1 MTKETTGEAVATHA
15 DARRPAEA
23 SRRPPTC
30 RHNMQT
36 VYDAKPLAYKAA
48 KRAFDIV
55 ASAGALA
62 VLSPLLVATAIAV
75 AAEDGLPFIYSAPRL
90 GKDLRPFRMH
100 KFRSMCRDAE
110 SKLEELLAEN
120 EQTGAAFKIRDDP
133 RITRV
138 GRFIRRTSIDEL
150 PQLVNV
156 LVGDMSI
163 VGPRPIQSTRPFTP
177 YENQR
182 LVVRP
187 GITCYWQVAG
197 RADVPWDEWVEM
209 DLDYIEDMSVW
220 TDVRIIA
227 RTFGVVLG
235 KAGAH

>member
-1 MTKETTGEAVATHA
+1 MNEVATEQA
-15 DARRPAEA
+15 DAVRLVEV
-23 SRRPPTC
+23 SRRSPAG
-30 RHNMQT
+30 HQNMQA
-36 VYDAKPLAYKAA
+36 VYDAKPLVYKAA
-48 KRAFDIV
+48 KRAFDVV
-55 ASAGALA
+55 ASAAALA
-62 VLSPLLVATAIAV
+62 ALSPLLIGTAIAV
-75 AAEDGLPFIYSAPRL
+75 VVEDGPPFIYSAPRL
-90 GKDLRPFRMH
+90 GRDQRPFRMH

-110 SKLEELLAEN
+110 GRLNEFLVKN

-133 RITRV
+133 RVTRV
-138 GRFIRRTSIDEL
+138 GRLIRRTSIDEL

-156 LVGDMSI
+156 LVGEMSI

-177 YENQR
+177 YELQR

-220 TDVRIIA
+220 TDMRIIA
-227 RTFGVVLG
+227 KTFGVVLR

>member
-1 MTKETTGEAVATHA
+1 M
-15 DARRPAEA
+15 
-23 SRRPPTC
+23 
-30 RHNMQT
+30 
-36 VYDAKPLAYKAA
+36 
-48 KRAFDIV
+48 
-55 ASAGALA
+55 
-62 VLSPLLVATAIAV
+62 LSSLLVGTAIAV
-75 AAEDGLPFIYSAPRL
+75 VVEDGLPFIYSAPRL
-90 GKDLRPFRMH
+90 GKDLKPFRMH
-100 KFRSMCRDAE
+100 KFRSMCKDAE
-110 SKLEELLAEN
+110 SRFDDLLDEN

-138 GRFIRRTSIDEL
+138 GRFIRRASIDEL

-156 LVGDMSI
+156 LVGEMSI

-177 YENQR
+177 YEEQR

-197 RADVPWDEWVEM
+197 RADVPWDEWVEL

-220 TDVRIIA
+220 IDAKLIA